1 MTEQQIAR
9 YLQLASRKTFILLHS
24 GTDWKP
30 EYASELMAIDQELTE
45 LMKVKEQAHAQREQ
59 AAVESNK
66 VPRMLTIREAAAET
80 GLSYDYLRKLCIQ
93 GRVVYIRA
101 GAKRLINF
109 DKLLEFLNRGESAGE
124 SQQKTLV

>member
-1 MTEQQIAR
+1 MIGMTEEQITR

-59 AAVESNK
+59 ISAEATKIPRDGHDQGGSSRNRPVLRLPPETLYTESH
-66 VPRMLTIREAAAET
+66 
-80 GLSYDYLRKLCIQ
+80 C
-93 GRVVYIRA
+93 VYSCRSKA
-101 GAKRLINF
+101 TDQF
-109 DKLLEFLNRGESAGE
+109 
-124 SQQKTLV
+124 

>member
-9 YLQLASRKTFILLHS
+9 YLQLASRKTFILLLS

-30 EYASELMAIDQELTE
+30 EYASELMAIDQELTA
-45 LMKVKEQAHAQREQ
+45 LMKIKEQAHIEREQ
-59 AAVESNK
+59 AATESNK
-66 VPRMLTIREAAAET
+66 VPRMLTIREAATET

-93 GRVVYIRA
+93 NRIVYIHA

-124 SQQKTLV
+124 SQQKTRI

>member
-1 MTEQQIAR
+1 MIGMTKEQITR

-59 AAVESNK
+59 ISAEAPK
-66 VPRMLTIREAAAET
+66 IPRMVTIREAAAET

-93 GRVVYIRA
+93 NRIVYIHA

-109 DKLLEFLNRGESAGE
+109 DKLLEFLNRGEVMS
-124 SQQKTLV
+124 

>member
-1 MTEQQIAR
+1 MTEQQITR

-59 AAVESNK
+59 ISAEATK
-66 VPRMLTIREAAAET
+66 IPRMVTIREAAAET

-93 GRVVYIRA
+93 NRIVYIHA

>member
-1 MTEQQIAR
+1 MTEEQITR

-45 LMKVKEQAHAQREQ
+45 LMKVKEQAHTQREQ
-59 AAVESNK
+59 ISTEPTK
-66 VPRMLTIREAAAET
+66 IPRMVTIREAAAET

-93 GRVVYIRA
+93 NRIVYIHA

-109 DKLLEFLNRGESAGE
+109 DKLLEFLNRGE
-124 SQQKTLV
+124 VMR

>member
-1 MTEQQIAR
+1 MTEEQITR

-45 LMKVKEQAHAQREQ
+45 LMKVKEQAHTQREQ
-59 AAVESNK
+59 ISTEPTK
-66 VPRMLTIREAAAET
+66 IPRMVTIREAAAET

-93 GRVVYIRA
+93 NRIVYIHA

-109 DKLLEFLNRGESAGE
+109 DKLLEFLNRGE
-124 SQQKTLV
+124 VIR

>member
-1 MTEQQIAR
+1 MIGMTEEQITR

-30 EYASELMAIDQELTE
+30 EYASELMAIDQKLTE

-59 AAVESNK
+59 ISTEPTK
-66 VPRMLTIREAAAET
+66 IPRMVTIREAAAET

-93 GRVVYIRA
+93 GRIVYVSA
-101 GAKRLINF
+101 GSKRLINF
-109 DKLLEFLNRGESAGE
+109 DELLEFLNRGE
-124 SQQKTLV
+124 VMR

>member
-1 MTEQQIAR
+1 MIGMTEEQIPR

-59 AAVESNK
+59 ISAEPAK
-66 VPRMLTIREAAAET
+66 IPRMVTIKEAAAET

-93 GRVVYIRA
+93 NRIVYVSA
-101 GAKRLINF
+101 GSKRLINF
-109 DKLLEFLNRGESAGE
+109 DKLLEFLNRGE
-124 SQQKTLV
+124 VMR